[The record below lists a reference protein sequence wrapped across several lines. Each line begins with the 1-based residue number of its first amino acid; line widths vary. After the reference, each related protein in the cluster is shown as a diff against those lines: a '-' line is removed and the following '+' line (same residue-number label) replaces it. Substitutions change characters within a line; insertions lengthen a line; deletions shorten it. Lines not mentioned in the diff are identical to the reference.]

1 MASEKKLPRGEAVVR
16 GWCLW
21 GDRGEWGVGNQRSDG
36 VGQGDGRHRRTLRFT
51 REALREGLE
60 GAARRTTHGKTRE
73 KRIVA
78 THPRRR
84 EAAAEKGTNPP
95 NKDTE
100 NKEKCVLCTTSP
112 TVGSPSKAE
121 NEWKRPNKT
130 NCRPCY
136 SCRHKGKP
144 RNSSWPTREVGP
156 LGGVQRTQQGPALP
170 WVRHVKLETR
180 KRSKTWIWT

>member
-1 MASEKKLPRGEAVVR
+1 MGCGVVCIHEIQFEQETNEAMGLDKAMDATVALSGSREKLCAKVLKVLQDAPHTEKHVRNALLQPTLVEEKLPP
-16 GWCLW
+16 
-21 GDRGEWGVGNQRSDG
+21 
-36 VGQGDGRHRRTLRFT
+36 
-51 REALREGLE
+51 
-60 GAARRTTHGKTRE
+60 K
-73 KRIVA
+73 
-78 THPRRR
+78 
-84 EAAAEKGTNPP
+84 KGTNPP

-136 SCRHKGKP
+136 SCRRKGKP